1 VRCRLRK
8 GSTAVKLETFVQEL
22 ANESIKAETAA
33 IDKANLF
40 AAQGAGE
47 TEVRSI
53 LVSVLIDILL
63 RPRFGQAET
72 TAFKCGKCGQSKA
85 RYYQM
90 QTRSADEPMT
100 VSTLRL
106 KHESLI
112 LIARTLCLRPLSRTQ
127 FLTRLRRRS
136 DLY

>member
-1 VRCRLRK
+1 MRCRLRK

-47 TEVRSI
+47 TEVRRI
-53 LVSVLIDILL
+53 RVSVMKTSMLSA
-63 RPRFGQAET
+63 RVTQAET

-100 VSTLRL
+100 VSTLHLMHKYIDADCEHRPS
-106 KHESLI
+106 H
-112 LIARTLCLRPLSRTQ
+112 RPLSRA
-127 FLTRLRRRS
+127 
-136 DLY
+136 